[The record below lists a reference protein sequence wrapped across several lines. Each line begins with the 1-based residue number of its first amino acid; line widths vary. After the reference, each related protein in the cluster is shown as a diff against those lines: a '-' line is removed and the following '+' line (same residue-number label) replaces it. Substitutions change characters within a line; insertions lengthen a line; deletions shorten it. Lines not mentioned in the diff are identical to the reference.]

1 MPTTGWSNGDTFR
14 NSIAT
19 RMLRPGSPLTG
30 GRLICMGML
39 FLLMGSLPAW
49 GRPSADQ
56 TCLII
61 SKKSGLAL
69 QVAEADDGNLA
80 NIEAARVNGGAG
92 QCWRLRPERYHDAF
106 AIVSLKSGRVVDV
119 MGYSRKNGA
128 NVQQFRDF
136 GSKNQ
141 RWHLVAAGEDAFR
154 VVALHSGKCLT
165 VQNRGVEDGANVAQ
179 SACGSGDDQ
188 LWKIEPYPH
197 SDTAYRIVSRHSGKA
212 LDVDAKS
219 KEDGA
224 NIQQFHLSG
233 GPNQLWTL
241 YPDGD
246 AGGIPIYSII
256 SYHSGKA
263 VDVQAAETDEG
274 ANVQQHAYNGG
285 DNQRWKFVPLGG
297 GEVRIVSVNSGKC
310 LDVKEASAD
319 DGANVQQAGCNGG
332 DNQSWRLVPEDIIP
346 ANPADNP

>member
-1 MPTTGWSNGDTFR
+1 MVC
-14 NSIAT
+14 I
-19 RMLRPGSPLTG
+19 
-30 GRLICMGML
+30 GML
-39 FLLMGSLPAW
+39 ILLMGSRMVW
-49 GRPSADQ
+49 GQPPADQ

-69 QVAEADDGNLA
+69 QVEHADGGNLA
-80 NIEAARVNGGAG
+80 NIEAAGVNGGVG
-92 QCWRLRPERYHDAF
+92 QCWRFRRERYQDAF

-141 RWHLVAAGEDAFR
+141 RWRLMPAGEDVFR
-154 VVALHSGKCLT
+154 MVAVHSGKCLAI
-165 VQNRGVEDGANVAQ
+165 QNGWIEDGANVQQ

-197 SDTAYRIVSRHSGKA
+197 SDTAYRIVGRQSGKA
-212 LDVDAKS
+212 LDVDGKS

-224 NIQQFHLSG
+224 NVQQFHPNG

-246 AGGIPIYSII
+246 ADGIPIYSII

-263 VDVQAAETDEG
+263 VDVQSAETEDG
-274 ANVQQHAYNGG
+274 ANVQQHTYNGG
-285 DNQRWKFVPLGG
+285 DNQRWKFVPVGG
-297 GEVRIVSVNSGKC
+297 GEYRIVSLNSGKC
-310 LDVKEASAD
+310 LDVKGGGGE

-332 DNQSWRLVPEDIIP
+332 DNQVWRLLPKDITPE
-346 ANPADNP
+346 NPTEYR